1 MSDAAGAR
9 PLPFKVQLLNQ
20 ISPNGLKR
28 LPAERYLVGK
38 EVSAPD
44 AVLVRSAD
52 MHALDI
58 PASVQAIGRAGAGTN
73 NIPVAAMSARGVP
86 VFNAP
91 GANANAVKELVLAAM
106 LLTARNLAP
115 ALRFVAALD
124 PADPG
129 MDKVVEE
136 GKKAFAGFE
145 LAGHTL
151 GIVGL
156 GRVGCLVADAAIKL
170 GMEVHGFDPHITV
183 DAAWSLPAQVRRAG
197 SVAEVLKHADFVSLH
212 VPLVEATRDLVNADN
227 IGLLHAAAVLMNF
240 SREGVVN
247 EAAVVAALGAKRL
260 GWYACDFPS
269 PAINKHP
276 CAIALPHLG
285 ASTAEAEENCAIMV
299 ADQLRDYLEHGNVSN
314 AVNFPQVSMARESAW
329 RVAIANANVPNMLGQ
344 ISTAMA
350 NAGLNIHNMVNKSR
364 GDMAY
369 TLVDV
374 DSPVAPA
381 LLDAIAAIPGVLSV
395 RYLLEVPAPNSV
407 S

>member
-1 MSDAAGAR
+1 MAE
-9 PLPFKVQLLNQ
+9 LFKIRVLNQ
-20 ISPNGLKR
+20 ISANGLKR
-28 LPAERYLVGK
+28 LPKTRYVVAK
-38 EVSAPD
+38 DVPSPD

-58 PASVQAIGRAGAGTN
+58 PASVLAIGRAGAGTN

-115 ALRFVAALD
+115 ALRFVAGLD
-124 PADPG
+124 PATPG
-129 MDKVVEE
+129 MDKAVEE

-156 GRVGCLVADAAIKL
+156 GKVGCLVADAAIKL
-170 GMEVHGFDPHITV
+170 GMDVYGFDPHITV
-183 DAAWSLPAQVRRAG
+183 DAAWSLPAQVKKAA

-212 VPLVEATRDLVNADN
+212 VPLIDATRDLVNADN
-227 IGLLHAAAVLMNF
+227 IGLMHAGAVLMNF

-247 EAAVVAALGAKRL
+247 EAAVLAALNAQRL

-269 PAINKHP
+269 PAVNAH
-276 CAIALPHLG
+276 ARVLALPHLG
-285 ASTAEAEENCAIMV
+285 ASTAEAEENCAVMV
-299 ADQLRDYLEHGNVSN
+299 ADQLRDYLEHGNVTN
-314 AVNFPQVSMARESAW
+314 AVNFPAVSMARESAY

-350 NAGLNIHNMVNKSR
+350 SAGLNIHNMVNKSR

-374 DSPVAPA
+374 DSAVATEV
-381 LLDAIAAIPGVLSV
+381 LDRLHAIAGVLSV
-395 RYLLEVPAPNSV
+395 RYLPDAAA
-407 S
+407 